1 MPTGTLEIFVK
12 LDGIDGES
20 TVRGHENETVV
31 LSYEQSIDH
40 PAPPLVGGGTAAG
53 RPTFSGARLRKPVDK
68 GSIPLLL
75 ACAAGSHIR
84 DARFTFRR
92 AGTGPDFYKVT
103 LDEVLVTHIVER
115 AGVGAQYPLGFDT
128 LATGADSA
136 GVLDEV
142 TLSYAKIRWEYQPV
156 SPSGGPAP
164 SVKGGWDLKLNKKI

>member
-53 RPTFSGARLRKPVDK
+53 RPTFSGARFRKPVDK

-75 ACAAGSHIR
+75 ACASGSHIR
-84 DARFTFRR
+84 DAHFTFRR
-92 AGTGPDFYKVT
+92 GGTGLDFYKVT
-103 LDEVLVTHIVER
+103 LDEVLVTHLAQR

-136 GVLDEV
+136 RFLDEV
-142 TLSYAKIRWEYQPV
+142 ISRTPRSIASTSRSVQAE
-156 SPSGGPAP
+156 GPP
-164 SVKGGWDLKLNKKI
+164 LP